1 MNKIESDQP
10 AKFFVSYAPE
20 DVEIASKLSRHLE
33 GDGINVYDPYRY
45 NWDIALDPEQI
56 VNETDG
62 VIIIMSPRSM
72 PDRPEVTRQW
82 LPFLRH
88 QKRIYPVK
96 IEECQ
101 IHHTLYSFMWLDATR
116 GLGQVLPKFIE
127 ALRQYVPTPQP
138 NLTDQSKVAVT
149 DPPPTEPGID
159 FVGRRV
165 GLSREAIDNN
175 AVNDKPLTDVSQDKL
190 GFAPYVF
197 GLKEF
202 LDSLDTETPL
212 TIGLN
217 GAWGSGKS
225 SMMRMLESELKKRT
239 IHGTFAA
246 RAKWTLDWICG
257 TWWVGLGYLW
267 SLILKLFRQ
276 TQRAEDIGTA
286 LHFGRSI
293 PNMVTN
299 EFDAQFH
306 KFINLLIDDDAAK
319 KGQQQMSTEERARH
333 LADYQRRLEK
343 WARRSY
349 LRVLMPPARH
359 YCVWFNAWKYSDQD
373 QIWAALALATLRQLA
388 KEKSLPGR
396 VFIILRQTIRNLR
409 TLNGNPLQ
417 FVQKNVLPALVA
429 IAPLIYGLLER
440 LLNRYSNGALA
451 NVVDQAKQN
460 QAEIAAGASAA
471 SATLGNP
478 NQASLIDL
486 FTSLMN
492 GDGLTPWT
500 GALYSIPIAL
510 FWIGLRKIK
519 SPINLAFAEALK
531 SPKYDYSTQLG
542 FLDTFEKDFEEII
555 GRSVL
560 PSISNHPGKL
570 VIFIDDLDRCTP
582 TQTAEVIEAINL
594 FLDSRGCVFIL
605 GMDMAIVA
613 ASIETKHEQLAKVL
627 RQNSPDLVSAGALFL
642 DKIIQIPLNVPRA
655 SDKSSQSLVKQM
667 FHKQLPKL
675 PKRRQA
681 PPTASLPE
689 SAQPS
694 PPVTPSTATS
704 TPPDSKTDPVSR
716 THEKVSFARA
726 DIQDAIQIGSRLFN
740 ENIRQI
746 KRFVNVFRLQ
756 IYISDKRQLLSDD
769 KKTGLSPD
777 QLAVW
782 VAWQMRWPELTRQMM
797 NPLEKETLT
806 NLLCGLADK
815 IEIDS
820 FNNNGL
826 DGRLNG
832 SVDDLIEPY
841 FNTAAGERLK
851 PFFDNWLRDQE
862 FLYSVKYLEQYWSG
876 EKPLDILLDLP
887 HPMDLTH
894 KASMTSSS

>member
-10 AKFFVSYAPE
+10 VKFFISYAPE
-20 DVEIASKLSRHLE
+20 DIAIASNISRHLE

-45 NWDIALDPEQI
+45 TWDIALDPEQI

-72 PDRPEVTRQW
+72 PDRARVTRQW

-88 QKRIYPVK
+88 QKGIYPV
-96 IEECQ
+96 ILEECQ
-101 IHHTLYSFMWLDATR
+101 LQRSLYLLMWFDARR
-116 GLGQVLPKFIE
+116 GLVQALPKLIE

-149 DPPPTEPGID
+149 DPPPTEPAID
-159 FVGRRV
+159 SVGRRV

-246 RAKWTLDWICG
+246 RAKWTLDWIRG

-267 SLILKLFRQ
+267 LLILKLFRQ

-319 KGQQQMSTEERARH
+319 NGQQQMSTEERARH

-349 LRVLMPPARH
+349 LRVMMPPARH

-429 IAPLIYGLLER
+429 IAPLIYGLLE
-440 LLNRYSNGALA
+440 
-451 NVVDQAKQN
+451 
-460 QAEIAAGASAA
+460 
-471 SATLGNP
+471 
-478 NQASLIDL
+478 
-486 FTSLMN
+486 
-492 GDGLTPWT
+492 
-500 GALYSIPIAL
+500 
-510 FWIGLRKIK
+510 
-519 SPINLAFAEALK
+519 
-531 SPKYDYSTQLG
+531 
-542 FLDTFEKDFEEII
+542 
-555 GRSVL
+555 
-560 PSISNHPGKL
+560 
-570 VIFIDDLDRCTP
+570 
-582 TQTAEVIEAINL
+582 
-594 FLDSRGCVFIL
+594 
-605 GMDMAIVA
+605 
-613 ASIETKHEQLAKVL
+613 
-627 RQNSPDLVSAGALFL
+627 
-642 DKIIQIPLNVPRA
+642 
-655 SDKSSQSLVKQM
+655 
-667 FHKQLPKL
+667 
-675 PKRRQA
+675 
-681 PPTASLPE
+681 
-689 SAQPS
+689 
-694 PPVTPSTATS
+694 
-704 TPPDSKTDPVSR
+704 
-716 THEKVSFARA
+716 
-726 DIQDAIQIGSRLFN
+726 
-740 ENIRQI
+740 
-746 KRFVNVFRLQ
+746 
-756 IYISDKRQLLSDD
+756 
-769 KKTGLSPD
+769 
-777 QLAVW
+777 
-782 VAWQMRWPELTRQMM
+782 
-797 NPLEKETLT
+797 
-806 NLLCGLADK
+806 
-815 IEIDS
+815 
-820 FNNNGL
+820 
-826 DGRLNG
+826 
-832 SVDDLIEPY
+832 
-841 FNTAAGERLK
+841 
-851 PFFDNWLRDQE
+851 
-862 FLYSVKYLEQYWSG
+862 
-876 EKPLDILLDLP
+876 
-887 HPMDLTH
+887 
-894 KASMTSSS
+894 

>member
-1 MNKIESDQP
+1 MNKFQSDQP
-10 AKFFVSYAPE
+10 VKFFISYAPE
-20 DVEIASKLSRHLE
+20 DVEIASKLSRYLE
-33 GDGINVYDPYRY
+33 GHSVNIIDPFRY
-45 NWDIALDPEQI
+45 NLNIPLDPEQI
-56 VNETDG
+56 VNKTDG

-101 IHHTLYSFMWLDATR
+101 IHEKLQSFQWIDATR
-116 GLGQVLPKFIE
+116 GIEHSIPEFVE
-127 ALRQYVPTPQP
+127 ALQGNYQTLQSKI
-138 NLTDQSKVAVT
+138 TAQSKVKA
-149 DPPPTEPGID
+149 DAGSSTEQIINAL
-159 FVGRRV
+159 GRRV
-165 GLSREAIDNN
+165 GLSLEASDKN
-175 AVNDKPLTDVSQDKL
+175 AVNDKSLNDVSQDKL

-202 LDSLDTETPL
+202 IDSLDTETPL
-212 TIGLN
+212 SIGLN

-225 SMMRMLESELKKRT
+225 SMMGMLETELKKRT
-239 IHGTFAA
+239 IHGAFSA
-246 RAKWTLDWICG
+246 RVKWFVDWIRG

-267 SLILKLFRQ
+267 SLTLKLFRQ
-276 TQRAEDIGTA
+276 TQRAEDIRTA

-299 EFDAQFH
+299 EFEAQFH
-306 KFINLLIDDDAAK
+306 KFINLLIHDDLEK
-319 KGQQQMSTEERARH
+319 SGQRNLSSEKQEQLRAE
-333 LADYQRRLEK
+333 YKRRLEE

-349 LRVLMPPARH
+349 LRVMMPPARH

-388 KEKSLPGR
+388 KEKSIPGR
-396 VFIILRQTIRNLR
+396 VFIILRQTFRNLV

-429 IAPLIYGLLER
+429 ITPLIYGLLER
-440 LLNRYSNGALA
+440 LLNRYSNGAFTNL
-451 NVVDQAKQN
+451 VDQAKQK
-460 QAEIAAGASAA
+460 QGEIAAGASAA
-471 SATLGNP
+471 EATVGNP

-486 FTSLMN
+486 FSSLIN

-500 GALYSIPIAL
+500 GVLYSITIAL

-613 ASIETKHEQLAKVL
+613 ASIETKYEQLVKVL
-627 RQNSPDLVSAGALFL
+627 RQNSPDLASAGALFL

-655 SDKSSQSLVKQM
+655 SDKSSQSLVEQM
-667 FHKQLPKL
+667 FHKQLPVL
-675 PKRRQA
+675 PKRRHA
-681 PPTASLPE
+681 PPPAALPE
-689 SAQPS
+689 SAQSS
-694 PPVTPSTATS
+694 PVVSPSTATS
-704 TPPDSKTDPVSR
+704 TQLVSNTDPAST
-716 THEKVSFARA
+716 THEKVSFARE
-726 DIQDAIQIGSRLFN
+726 DIQAAIEIGSSLLN

-746 KRFVNVFRLQ
+746 KRFVNLFRLQ
-756 IYISDKRQLLSDD
+756 IYISDQKQLLSDD
-769 KKTGLSPD
+769 PQNGLSPD

-782 VAWQMRWPELTRQMM
+782 VAWQMRWPELARLLTNQ
-797 NPLEKETLT
+797 LEKDAIT
-806 NLLCGLADK
+806 NLLCRLAGK
-815 IEIDS
+815 IENVS
-820 FNNNGL
+820 VGSTGL
-826 DGRLNG
+826 RGVLTD
-832 SVDDLIEPY
+832 SVDDLVEPY
-841 FNTAAGERLK
+841 FKTAAGERLK
-851 PFFDNWLRDQE
+851 PFFYNWLRDQE

-876 EKPLDILLDLP
+876 DKALDILLDLP
-887 HPMDLTH
+887 HPMELTQ
-894 KASMTSSS
+894 KAPMTKSS